1 MIAEEQ
7 QKNASIGEHKSS
19 KKCQKWRILKQLY
32 SRKQASITFF
42 SLFFYNIAIFSSIAK
57 NSGVAKNTAKNSG
70 VAKNTAKNT
79 AKITA
84 IFSGVA

>member
-1 MIAEEQ
+1 MLEVANIKAAVQ
-7 QKNASIGEHKSS
+7 QKIGKH
-19 KKCQKWRILKQLY
+19 Y
-32 SRKQASITFF
+32 FF

>member
-1 MIAEEQ
+1 MQVLVNIKAV
-7 QKNASIGEHKSS
+7 KNARSG
-19 KKCQKWRILKQLY
+19 
-32 SRKQASITFF
+32 FF

-84 IFSGVA
+84 IFSGVP